1 MRTHVRPLLFL
12 TACSLLFAQPE
23 PARVGVGVIEKKL
36 SLREALELALKNNLE
51 IEIERTGIA
60 SSRQLL
66 NAAKGAFDGTFRY
79 QPTYESR
86 NTPTT
91 NVLFAADG
99 KLTEGFHNQNFSFV
113 QKLPWQGATV
123 QAGFDNSRQTTNN
136 LFAGL
141 NPYTQSRMLFGINQ
155 PLWRNR
161 LIDRDRA
168 ELRIRS
174 KAINVSETDV
184 ELRVIDVVSRVE
196 LAYWDLVSA
205 RQGVRVA
212 ADGVAWAEEQR
223 SRSKRMID
231 SGTLAPVELAGAEAE
246 LERRKDTYY
255 ATLNQVTDAEN
266 NMKTLIASG
275 KEDPIWGDVLIPTD
289 EQSVDP
295 PQAEDLGQIISAAL
309 QRRPE
314 LKHLAL
320 RRESN
325 DIQKELAADQLKPQ
339 VNLTAAYT
347 NSGLAGSVPVG
358 AGPNPFAQSSAAT
371 TIRVNELSARAG
383 LAPLP
388 AASFGSIPSS
398 LLGGYGSVLS
408 NLFGGN
414 FPGVQV
420 GLAMDLSTRNQTAKA
435 TAANVA
441 ITEKRLGLER
451 ARIEQAIVAQVR
463 SAMQAIETARQRTQ
477 AAEASARAAKEKL
490 DSETRLFQVGEST
503 SFLVL
508 TRQNEYTDSLRRVV
522 VSKLDFNKAIARL
535 QQATGN
541 TLASHQLSVR

>member
-1 MRTHVRPLLFL
+1 MTNKVGQTLLL
-12 TACSLLFAQPE
+12 TACALLAQQE

-36 SLREALELALKNNLE
+36 SLQESLELALKNNLE
-51 IEIERTGIA
+51 IEIERTSIA

-66 NAAKGAFDGTFRY
+66 NAAKGAFDGIFRY

-99 KLTEGFHNQNFSFV
+99 KLTEGFNNQNFSYQ

-141 NPYTQSRMLFGINQ
+141 NPYTQSRMLFGISQ

-168 ELRIRS
+168 EIRIRS

-223 SRSKRMID
+223 GRSKRMID
-231 SGTLAPVELAGAEAE
+231 AGTLAPVELAGAEAE

-255 ATLNQVTDAEN
+255 ATLNQVTDTEN
-266 NMKTLIASG
+266 NLKTLIASG
-275 KEDPIWGDVLIPTD
+275 KDDPIWSDVIIPTD

-295 PQAEDLGQIISAAL
+295 PQAEDLGQIIGAAL

-314 LKHLAL
+314 LRHVAL

-325 DIQKELAADQLKPQ
+325 DIQKELAADQLKPL

-347 NSGLAGSVPVG
+347 NSGLAGSVPLN

-371 TIRVNELSARAG
+371 TVRVNELSARAG
-383 LAPLP
+383 LPPLP
-388 AASFGSIPSS
+388 AASFGSIPNS

-414 FPGVQV
+414 YPGVQV

-435 TAANVA
+435 NAANVA
-441 ITEKRLGLER
+441 IAEKRLGLER

-541 TLASHQLSVR
+541 TLASHKLSVR

>member
-1 MRTHVRPLLFL
+1 MTNKVGQTLLL
-12 TACSLLFAQPE
+12 TACALLAQQE

-36 SLREALELALKNNLE
+36 SLQESLELALKNNLE
-51 IEIERTGIA
+51 IEIERTSIA

-66 NAAKGAFDGTFRY
+66 NAAKGAFDGIFRY

-99 KLTEGFHNQNFSFV
+99 KLTEGFNNQNFSYQ

-141 NPYTQSRMLFGINQ
+141 NPYTQSRMLFGISQ

-168 ELRIRS
+168 EIRIRS
-174 KAINVSETDV
+174 KAISVSETDV

-223 SRSKRMID
+223 GRSKRMID
-231 SGTLAPVELAGAEAE
+231 AGTLAPVELAGAEAE

-255 ATLNQVTDAEN
+255 ATLNQVTDTEN
-266 NMKTLIASG
+266 NLKTLIASG
-275 KEDPIWGDVLIPTD
+275 KDDPIWSDVIIPTD

-295 PQAEDLGQIISAAL
+295 PQAEDLGQIIGAAL

-314 LKHLAL
+314 LRHVAL

-325 DIQKELAADQLKPQ
+325 DIQKELAADQLKPL

-347 NSGLAGSVPVG
+347 NSGLAGSVPLN

-371 TIRVNELSARAG
+371 TVRVNELSARAG
-383 LAPLP
+383 LPPLP
-388 AASFGSIPSS
+388 AASFGSIPNS

-414 FPGVQV
+414 YPGVQV

-435 TAANVA
+435 NAANVA
-441 ITEKRLGLER
+441 IAEKRLGLER

-541 TLASHQLSVR
+541 TLASHKLSVR